1 MTAGS
6 ILALVHALVA
16 IVFVAGLIGRWV
28 TLGAAER
35 AMDLGS
41 IRTLTAVS
49 APFERMVIIGSL
61 LVFVLGILTAIAQ
74 GRPFL
79 GPIQGAPVD
88 WLFVSLV
95 LFLTIIPLVPLV
107 FIPKGR
113 VFDAALEEASLA
125 GRVTPALHAAF
136 RDPVTRAAHVYELA
150 AVTVVLG
157 LMLAKPF

>member
-28 TLGAAER
+28 TLAAAER
-35 AMDLGS
+35 SLDLGAV
-41 IRTLTAVS
+41 RTLTSVS
-49 APFERMVIIGSL
+49 APFERMVIVGSL
-61 LVFVLGILTAIAQ
+61 LVFVLGILTAIVQ

-79 GPIQGAPVD
+79 GPLQGAPAD

-95 LFLTIIPLVPLV
+95 LFLTILPLVPLV

-113 VFDAALEEASLA
+113 VFDAALEEATRA